1 MNRLREFRESAGLS
15 QKELADKIGAT
26 QQNISYLET
35 GHRDG
40 KLSTWR
46 KICDVLNVNMSELLP
61 KLWEKP

>member
-1 MNRLREFRESAGLS
+1 MNRLRDFRELAGLS
-15 QKELADKIGAT
+15 QQELADKIGAT

-35 GHRDG
+35 GYRDG